1 MGMWNTATH
10 GQFACA
16 ECRVLACEQCVVQCV
31 MGQVDRPPTALH
43 DSWNREKRG
52 NTSLT
57 LFLLPPSHAVT
68 TERLMTRSRDVAC
81 GSVSAVA

>member
-10 GQFACA
+10 SQFACA

-31 MGQVDRPPTALH
+31 MEAGRPTTTAPH
-43 DSWNREKRG
+43 DSGNREKRDH
-52 NTSLT
+52 TSLA
-57 LFLLPPSHAVT
+57 LFFLPPSHAVT
-68 TERLMTRSRDVAC
+68 TERLMTRSRDVAY